1 MNLVPFVL
9 YCCAFVGYSLHFARR
24 TAISARLATTMLAAA
39 TLAHTF
45 IIGMRTMEVG
55 QVPVFDATSAISM
68 FVWLLAVA
76 YLYTEV
82 TTDERAMGVFILPLI
97 LALQAIPAFK
107 ATAEV
112 RSAVLRGPLF
122 GVHVSSLLFA
132 YASFALAFVMSIT
145 YVLLFK
151 EIKSKHLGV
160 FYARMP
166 SLQVLDQ
173 MNQRAIV
180 VGWVFLTIGLVA
192 GVIFA
197 VQAHAPAMSIE
208 DPKIFVAVICWVV
221 YSFELFAAR
230 RIGWAGRKMA
240 HLSAVGFGIVLLN
253 FVLISYFTSSHKF

>member
-1 MNLVPFVL
+1 MAVRVAINGFGRIGRTALRTAFERELDVE
-9 YCCAFVGYSLHFARR
+9 FVGLNDMFDPE
-24 TAISARLATTMLAAA
+24 MLAHLLKYD
-39 TLAHTF
+39 TVY
-45 IIGMRTMEVG
+45 GP
-55 QVPVFDATSAISM
+55 VPGIVEAREDA
-68 FVWLLAVA
+68 VV
-76 YLYTEV
+76 V
-82 TTDERAMGVFILPLI
+82 NG
-97 LALQAIPAFK
+97 QAIPAFK
-107 ATAEV
+107 ATSEV

-122 GVHVSSLLFA
+122 GIHVSSLLFA

-180 VGWVFLTIGLVA
+180 VGWVFLTIGLVF

-197 VQAHAPAMSIE
+197 AQAHVPAMSIE

-240 HLSAVGFGIVLLN
+240 HLSAIGFAIVLLN